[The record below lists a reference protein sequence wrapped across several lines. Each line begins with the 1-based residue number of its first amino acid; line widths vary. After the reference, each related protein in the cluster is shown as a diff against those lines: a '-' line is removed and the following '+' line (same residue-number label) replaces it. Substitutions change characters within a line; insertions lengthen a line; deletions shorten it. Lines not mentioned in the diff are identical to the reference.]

1 MEGEDEKVVVDTYAL
16 LAIVYDEV
24 PARAAE
30 LLERVR
36 RKAVRGFIPPTVIY
50 EYVVHWLK
58 GRIPA
63 FKDLDEVETY
73 LKAYFELVD
82 LSRGDYVKAAEV
94 KVEGDRALKQSRD
107 PELRRRRLSFIDS
120 TVIASALKLEAPIVT
135 GDVDLSYVAKLKG
148 LEVVW

>member
-50 EYVVHWLK
+50 DCLLYTSPSP
-58 GRIPA
+58 R
-63 FKDLDEVETY
+63 D
-73 LKAYFELVD
+73 
-82 LSRGDYVKAAEV
+82 RG
-94 KVEGDRALKQSRD
+94 
-107 PELRRRRLSFIDS
+107 
-120 TVIASALKLEAPIVT
+120 
-135 GDVDLSYVAKLKG
+135 
-148 LEVVW
+148 